1 MDWTRAIDAY
11 CERLGPHYW
20 AEPVNALSNLAFL
33 IAAGLAVRMAARHQR
48 LDAPMIVLIAL
59 ATAIGIG
66 SYLFHTHA
74 TVWAVFADVVPIT
87 LFIFAYFAIAMRRFV
102 RLPWWAAGLATLGF
116 VAFSIGFERV
126 VGPLVG
132 DALNGS
138 EGYLPALIGLL
149 AVGGW
154 LESRR
159 HPAARWLFAASAVFV
174 VSLVFRTI
182 DEAVCPAFPLGTH
195 FLWHILNGTLI
206 GIVLV
211 AMIRHGAPAAGTP
224 RLSGRERSR

>member
-1 MDWTRAIDAY
+1 MDWTRSIDAY

-33 IAAGLAVRMAARHQR
+33 IAAGLAVWLAARQRR
-48 LDAPMIVLIAL
+48 LDAPMIVLAAL
-59 ATAIGIG
+59 AAAIGIG

-74 TVWAVFADVVPIT
+74 TVWAVLADVIPIM
-87 LFIFAYFAIAMRRFV
+87 LFIFAYFAFAMRRFLG
-102 RLPWWAAGLATLGF
+102 LPWWAAGLATAAF
-116 VAFSIGFERV
+116 VAFSFGFERG
-126 VGPLVG
+126 VGALVG

-138 EGYLPALIGLL
+138 EGYLPALIGLV
-149 AVGGW
+149 AVAAW

-159 HPAARWLFAASAVFV
+159 HPAARWLFAASGVLV

-195 FLWHILNGTLI
+195 FLWHVLNGTLI

-211 AMIRHGAPAAGTP
+211 AMIRHGAAGGGRDSAQAP
-224 RLSGRERSR
+224 R